1 MGFFTD
7 LIINTFISDK
17 TKKTVMLSE
26 QMKMNKL
33 LQEQNEQPFFNPKNN
48 HPHYKLIQN

>member
-1 MGFFTD
+1 MGFLTD

-33 LQEQNEQPFFNPKNN
+33 LQEQNELLKRQQKD
-48 HPHYKLIQN
+48 KKKR

>member
-17 TKKTVMLSE
+17 TKKTLMLSE
-26 QMKMNKL
+26 QTKMNKL
-33 LQEQNEQPFFNPKNN
+33 LKEQNDLLKRQQKG
-48 HPHYKLIQN
+48 KKKR

>member
-33 LQEQNEQPFFNPKNN
+33 LQEQNDLLRRQQKG
-48 HPHYKLIQN
+48 KKKR